1 MAVVRDTSAFF
12 LRGTASQ
19 YEHVFNLY
27 QEALKLKAQ
36 EKNKKPEELIK
47 LDNWYQNDLP
57 KLIKTRGKDMHLS
70 HEELVQM
77 MKWKLARGKFRPR
90 LLQLVQMNT
99 PRLVKLTTQQALK
112 RIINK
117 KELTPALQSLCTL
130 KGIGPGFASAVLA
143 AGAPELAPFMAD
155 ECLMAI
161 PEIESID
168 YTTNEYLKFV
178 DHMKAVAERL
188 NGEVTDEEEKAKKW
202 NPHKVEMAIWAYF
215 ILRKSNA
222 ELLND
227 LPDKENLITNGNGTD
242 NGVDEDSNPTQDSS
256 TKDSVDSEVQDESSN
271 PAIAG
276 EESSNPPGGFD
287 ETSNPP
293 AVSEENG
300 STANGSPL
308 SKTGEESSDVP
319 AATAEEAPSA
329 KRQKVEE

>member
-77 MKWKLARGKFRPR
+77 MKWKLARGKFYPH
-90 LLQLVQMNT
+90 LSNLIKINT
-99 PRLVKLTTQQALK
+99 PKAVITETKKALK
-112 RIINK
+112 KLPNL
-117 KELTPALQSLCTL
+117 EAATVALNNL
-130 KGIGPGFASAVLA
+130 KGVGTTMASAVLA